1 MARNPPTNLGRQTG
15 LLARLWRTE
24 LDNRLRPLGLSQA
37 RWILLMHLNDKVDGI
52 TQLDLATRAGIS
64 AATLVRQIDQLEEAG
79 LVDRNPNPDDRRA
92 NLIHL
97 TKHGRARF
105 QEVDAIA
112 AKLRQEVLGD
122 LDPAQVNAMIEF
134 TTQLINRFESLSTP
148 HLKGDA

>member
-1 MARNPPTNLGRQTG
+1 
-15 LLARLWRTE
+15 
-24 LDNRLRPLGLSQA
+24 
-37 RWILLMHLNDKVDGI
+37 MHLNDKVDGI
-52 TQLDLATRAGIS
+52 TQLDLAARAGIS

-79 LVDRNPNPDDRRA
+79 LVDRNPSPDDRRA

-112 AKLRQEVLGD
+112 AELRQEVLGD
-122 LDPAQVNAMIEF
+122 LDPAEVNAMIEF
-134 TTQLINRFESLSTP
+134 TTKLISRFESLSTP

>member
-1 MARNPPTNLGRQTG
+1 
-15 LLARLWRTE
+15 
-24 LDNRLRPLGLSQA
+24 
-37 RWILLMHLNDKVDGI
+37 MHLNDKVDGI
-52 TQLDLATRAGIS
+52 TQLDLAARAGIS
-64 AATLVRQIDQLEEAG
+64 GATLVRQIDQLEEAG

-97 TKHGRARF
+97 TKRGRARF

-134 TTQLINRFESLSTP
+134 TTQLISRFESLSTP